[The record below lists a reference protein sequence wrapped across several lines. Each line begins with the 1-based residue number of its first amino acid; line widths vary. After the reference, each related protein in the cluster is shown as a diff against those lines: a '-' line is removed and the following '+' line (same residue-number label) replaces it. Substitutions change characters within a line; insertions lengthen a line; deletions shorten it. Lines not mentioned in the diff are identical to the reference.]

1 MSNVHRIMWLD
12 QEIRQNKYPNCRKLA
27 EHFEISLRQANRD
40 LEYLRSTLN
49 APISYVAVKRGFI
62 YDDMTFLLPNL
73 LITDREKEVLS
84 FLAYKYNNFDGNE
97 NSQRIANLF
106 RSLSNSEN
114 SDHIHPVFSI
124 KDDKILLFHKL
135 NLCINNSNKIDVSY
149 IVPGGELV
157 KLTLHPYTLYG
168 KSDNDYLIAYCEEY
182 EDFAIFR
189 LDRFKGWSESVNTF
203 IKNNSYK
210 PDKYIGHMRK
220 KPFRAVLHINE
231 SEIKINNLGDKL
243 TRLEEGLYEVDFY
256 DVDQLIRDL
265 IISNQW
271 NEIKSPGW
279 LKDKL
284 KNYCKKIYDKL

>member
-12 QEIRQNKYPNCRKLA
+12 QEIRQRKYPNCRKLA

-40 LEYLRSTLN
+40 LEYLRSSLN

-106 RSLSNSEN
+106 RSLSDFEN

-124 KDDKILLFHKL
+124 NNDKILLFHTL
-135 NLCINNSNKIDVSY
+135 NYCINNSNKIDVSY

-157 KLTLHPYTLYG
+157 NLTLHPYTLYG

-189 LDRFKGWSESVNTF
+189 LDRFKEWADSANTF
-203 IKNNSYK
+203 IKNNCYK

-220 KPFRAVLHINE
+220 KPFRAVLHTND
-231 SEIKINNLGDKL
+231 SKVRINNMGDKL
-243 TRLEEGLYEVDFY
+243 TRLEEGLYEVAFY
-256 DVDQLIRDL
+256 DVNQLIRDL

-271 NEIKSPGW
+271 DEIKSPSW